1 MKLRQIYRE
10 IRVIKYYAEKYSE
23 SKYLQIQSHHW
34 GGDRKLSMEGVSLGY
49 LNNDKFVREVNP

>member
-10 IRVIKYYAEKYSE
+10 IRVIKDYAEKYSE

-34 GGDRKLSMEGVSLGY
+34 GGDHKLSMEGVSLNCFNG
-49 LNNDKFVREVNP
+49 DKSVI